1 MELLKHKHEICSS
14 SVLHTVNA
22 NELYYKSGQDV
33 CTDVTVYWTG
43 IVDWTCWT
51 ELVDWTGGLT
61 LKLSNET
68 HSPVRLHDAEYYTPK
83 IAAIYIV
90 FLDRLTLCQSSKEK
104 PLHIARLPGQG
115 RGGAKVN

>member
-43 IVDWTCWT
+43 IVDWT
-51 ELVDWTGGLT
+51 GGLT

-68 HSPVRLHDAEYYTPK
+68 HLPVRLHDAEYCTPK

>member
-1 MELLKHKHEICSS
+1 MELLKHCSS

-43 IVDWTCWT
+43 IVDWT
-51 ELVDWTGGLT
+51 GGLDWWT
-61 LKLSNET
+61 DIKLSNET
-68 HSPVRLHDAEYYTPK
+68 HSPVQLHDAEYYTPK